1 MLIIL
6 NELGRSFGSNCCGA
20 QIDMAEIL
28 RGRRETMKGVMRR
41 RRGWAVWA
49 AGLWMGSRGLG

>member
-20 QIDMAEIL
+20 QIDTAEIL
-28 RGRRETMKGVMRR
+28 RGRKGMMRVAMR
-41 RRGWAVWA
+41 MRGWVVSM
-49 AGLWMGSRGLG
+49 AGLWMGSRRLV